1 MTASPSKWH
10 AAGGPTAEVG
20 KGILTPVGHLDLM
33 DRRTL
38 IAAGTATLTGALASA
53 STVSASS
60 DAPATGAASL
70 SIPGL
75 GLPVI
80 EGGRLRNYVFV
91 SLRLELGAGKT
102 VEQMRPKEAFF
113 RDALVRAAH
122 KTPFTLPGDWTRLDE
137 RALSVALVSAANTIS
152 GRGSVRR
159 VEVIAQ
165 NPRRRTGMPTTR

>member
-1 MTASPSKWH
+1 
-10 AAGGPTAEVG
+10 
-20 KGILTPVGHLDLM
+20 M

-38 IAAGTATLTGALASA
+38 IAAGTAALTAAA
-53 STVSASS
+53 ATRAAASS
-60 DAPATGAASL
+60 DAPAASPAL
-70 SIPGL
+70 GIAGL

-122 KTPFTLPGDWTRLDE
+122 KRPFTVPGDWTRLDE
-137 RALSVALVSAANTIS
+137 RALSAALVSAANTIS
-152 GRGSVRR
+152 GAGSVRR

-165 NPRRRTGMPTTR
+165 NPRRRSGMPTTR

>member
-1 MTASPSKWH
+1 
-10 AAGGPTAEVG
+10 
-20 KGILTPVGHLDLM
+20 M

-38 IAAGTATLTGALASA
+38 IAAGTAALTAAA
-53 STVSASS
+53 ATRAAASS
-60 DAPATGAASL
+60 DAPAASPAL
-70 SIPGL
+70 GIAGL

-122 KTPFTLPGDWTRLDE
+122 KRPFTVPGDWTRLDE
-137 RALSVALVSAANTIS
+137 RALSAALVSAANTIS
-152 GRGSVRR
+152 GPGSVRR